1 MLLASFAEMVRGR
14 EAGGYHVPGR
24 VDGGGDED

>member
-1 MLLASFAEMVRGR
+1 MLANLAKMAWRR
-14 EAGGYHVPGR
+14 EAGGYDVPDR